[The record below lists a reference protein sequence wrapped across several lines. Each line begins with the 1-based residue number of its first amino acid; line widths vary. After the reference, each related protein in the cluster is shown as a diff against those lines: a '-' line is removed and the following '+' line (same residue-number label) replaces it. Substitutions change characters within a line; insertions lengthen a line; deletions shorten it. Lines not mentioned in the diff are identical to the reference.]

1 MSRHRFQGLIRVLQ
15 FDNAEKRAHGS
26 PDSPQPITSLFE
38 KWNDSLLD
46 RFVSRCDL
54 TVNQG
59 ITRKI
64 LLIMC

>member
-1 MSRHRFQGLIRVLQ
+1 MSRHRFQKLIRVLQ
-15 FDNAEKRAHGS
+15 FDNAEKRAQRS
-26 PDSPQPITSLFE
+26 ADSPQPITSLFE

-46 RFVSRCDL
+46 RFVSHCDL